1 MINYNPY
8 RRAFWASV
16 LLVLMAFSVGAQE
29 FRGSLSGKIT
39 DPNGAVVPGSKVDLK
54 NTETGVVRQP

>member
-1 MINYNPY
+1 MITFNAY
-8 RRAFWASV
+8 RRVFLAALVVSVVAIGAS
-16 LLVLMAFSVGAQE
+16 AQE

-54 NTETGVVRQP
+54 NI